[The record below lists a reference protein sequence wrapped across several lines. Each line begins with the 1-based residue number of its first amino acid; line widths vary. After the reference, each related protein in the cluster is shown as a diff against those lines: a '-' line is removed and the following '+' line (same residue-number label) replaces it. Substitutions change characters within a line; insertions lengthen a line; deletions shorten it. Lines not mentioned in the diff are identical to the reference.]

1 MFFTRDKSFYK
12 TLVTLAIPIALQNAV
27 TFAVGLADNVM
38 IGTLGDSA
46 ISGVYVGSQ
55 LQTLLQMFIGGI
67 EGAILIL
74 AAQYWGKR
82 DTKSIRRIAA
92 IGVRFALLIGL
103 VITVTA
109 FLLPSQIVSLF
120 TSDASVIESG
130 TVYVRVVSLSYIFFC
145 ISQVMVATMR
155 AVETA
160 KIGLYVS
167 FVTLIVN
174 VICNYILIFGK
185 LGFPA
190 LGVTG
195 AAVATLFSRIIE
207 AAVMVIYVRCVDKKL
222 KLRFAD
228 LLKRGGEL
236 TRDFLRYGLP
246 IMGGQVVWSVN
257 MLGQTMILGR
267 YDAGVIE
274 AAVMVVYVRCVDK
287 KLKLRFADLLKR
299 GGELTRDFLRYG
311 LPIMGGQVVWSVN
324 MLGQTMILGRYDA
337 GVIAAVSIAN
347 MLHNMMYIAMN
358 GLSSAV
364 GIITGK
370 TVGSGRMEKIREY
383 ARTTQVIFLGLGILS
398 GIAVHFL
405 RDPFIGLYG
414 ASDAAVAYAR
424 EFINVISVTIIGT
437 CYQAACLFGLV
448 KSGGDISFVFR
459 NDTIF
464 VFLVVLP
471 SAIIASYLG
480 APPWVVFACLK
491 CDQILKC
498 FVAVVKIN
506 RYNWMKNLT
515 RETNEV

>member
-145 ISQVMVATMR
+145 ISQVMVAT
-155 AVETA
+155 
-160 KIGLYVS
+160 
-167 FVTLIVN
+167 
-174 VICNYILIFGK
+174 
-185 LGFPA
+185 
-190 LGVTG
+190 
-195 AAVATLFSRIIE
+195 LFSRI
-207 AAVMVIYVRCVDKKL
+207 
-222 KLRFAD
+222 
-228 LLKRGGEL
+228 
-236 TRDFLRYGLP
+236 
-246 IMGGQVVWSVN
+246 
-257 MLGQTMILGR
+257 
-267 YDAGVIE
+267 IE

-370 TVGSGRMEKIREY
+370 TVGSGRMDKIREY
-383 ARTTQVIFLGLGILS
+383 SRTTQVIFLGLGILS

>member
-145 ISQVMVATMR
+145 
-155 AVETA
+155 
-160 KIGLYVS
+160 
-167 FVTLIVN
+167 
-174 VICNYILIFGK
+174 NYILIFGK

-190 LGVTG
+190 LGVNG

-207 AAVMVIYVRCVDKKL
+207 AAVMV
-222 KLRFAD
+222 
-228 LLKRGGEL
+228 
-236 TRDFLRYGLP
+236 
-246 IMGGQVVWSVN
+246 
-257 MLGQTMILGR
+257 
-267 YDAGVIE
+267 
-274 AAVMVVYVRCVDK
+274 VYVRCIDK

-370 TVGSGRMEKIREY
+370 TVGSGRMDKIREY

>member
-1 MFFTRDKSFYK
+1 MYTNKEIWNVSYPIF
-12 TLVTLAIPIALQNAV
+12 LGLLAQNIINVT
-27 TFAVGLADNVM
+27 D
-38 IGTLGDSA
+38 
-46 ISGVYVGSQ
+46 
-55 LQTLLQMFIGGI
+55 
-67 EGAILIL
+67 
-74 AAQYWGKR
+74 
-82 DTKSIRRIAA
+82 
-92 IGVRFALLIGL
+92 
-103 VITVTA
+103 TA
-109 FLLPSQIVSLF
+109 FLGRVGEVELGASAMGGLFYICVFTIAFGFSIGSQILIARRNGEGRYKDVGPVMIQGGTFLLGLAVLMFGLTHLLAPSVVRLLIS
-120 TSDASVIESG
+120 SDS
-130 TVYVRVVSLSYIFFC
+130 IFD
-145 ISQVMVATMR
+145 ATMEFLNWRIFGFFFAFINVMFR
-155 AVETA
+155 ALY
-160 KIGLYVS
+160 IGITRTKVLTMNAV
-167 FVTLIVN
+167 VMALVN
-174 VICNYILIFGK
+174 VLLDYILIFGK

-195 AAVATLFSRIIE
+195 AAVATLFSRI
-207 AAVMVIYVRCVDKKL
+207 
-222 KLRFAD
+222 
-228 LLKRGGEL
+228 
-236 TRDFLRYGLP
+236 
-246 IMGGQVVWSVN
+246 
-257 MLGQTMILGR
+257 
-267 YDAGVIE
+267 IE

-370 TVGSGRMEKIREY
+370 TVGSGRMDKIREY
-383 ARTTQVIFLGLGILS
+383 SRTTQVIFLGLGILS